1 LSKIKSV
8 RSWIIARRAVL
19 GVIHGPKRT
28 LFGAW
33 LRNDEQNRDQGG
45 GNDAGIP
52 GQTGQRQPCPPSS
65 SQPAPKGSSVR
76 RDTANQAPDK
86 QVNESPRFAYTPA
99 ERTAI
104 NQANKAFA
112 PVIDAV
118 DTFEDIDS
126 WVPPLV
132 RGVRAFRDRAMRETG
147 ALNYLDHQYRKL
159 FRKLLSHEPI
169 GPWLLDEHRRSLLD
183 AVHYLGSND
192 SYLDA
197 FLEWRRTKITENQ
210 RKKWR
215 SPRTLVDH
223 FKRWQSG
230 VVPNTDRRTTDQKAI
245 ERVRAEGHKADA
257 ARVAEVEQ
265 ARREFASRTIET
277 TDTFWAAL
285 RQAGPEKF
293 VQALREHDA
302 KDYARAAHQ
311 LLGDWLKEPTS

>member
-1 LSKIKSV
+1 VALGNGRLSK
-8 RSWIIARRAVL
+8 
-19 GVIHGPKRT
+19 
-28 LFGAW
+28 
-33 LRNDEQNRDQGG
+33 
-45 GNDAGIP
+45 
-52 GQTGQRQPCPPSS
+52 QPDT
-65 SQPAPKGSSVR
+65 SSVL
-76 RDTANQAPDK
+76 RDTAQNDDDAQETEPTDFGY
-86 QVNESPRFAYTPA
+86 SPSELA
-99 ERTAI
+99 AI
-104 NQANKAFA
+104 DGANKAFA
-112 PVIDAV
+112 PIIKAIDTLENIEA
-118 DTFEDIDS
+118 
-126 WVPPLV
+126 WVPPV
-132 RGVRAFRDRAMRETG
+132 VKGVRAFRDRAMRETG

-210 RKKWR
+210 RRKWR

-223 FKRWQSG
+223 FKRWQSS

-257 ARVAEVEQ
+257 ARIAEVEQ
-265 ARREFASRTIET
+265 ARREFANRTIAT